1 MQRRSLNGLTELLRK
16 LCKKYEAFNLK
27 LIILY
32 GSYARG
38 DYTNESDIDLLII
51 ADKIPSDPRSI

>member
-1 MQRRSLNGLTELLRK
+1 LNGLTELLRK